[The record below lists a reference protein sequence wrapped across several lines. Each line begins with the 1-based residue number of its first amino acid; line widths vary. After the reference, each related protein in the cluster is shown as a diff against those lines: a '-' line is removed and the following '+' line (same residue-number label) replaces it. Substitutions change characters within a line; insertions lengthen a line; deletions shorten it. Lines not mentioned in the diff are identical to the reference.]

1 MQGTWQTLGL
11 WGLDEMTE
19 AVHMVSMP
27 RWDWKAIEGLFDE
40 FFGDEDPDDPRV
52 VKRRRIVAAAT
63 ELFLR
68 QGYRKTSVEEI
79 ASAAGVAK
87 GTVYLYF
94 KNKTEVMIH
103 AIAEEKRRHF
113 VKLKPVFGD
122 DLEPR
127 ERLRRYIATG
137 MQLASEMPLV
147 SRLTSG
153 DREILN
159 VLQDVPQEQAME
171 WERFRLDF
179 LGEMVDQAAA
189 PHRWTRS
196 EIEDRVAVLTGLL
209 HMSGLLADERLRMGL
224 SIERF
229 AEILADM
236 IVDGVGPPI
245 PPGGRK

>member
-1 MQGTWQTLGL
+1 
-11 WGLDEMTE
+11 MTE
-19 AVHMVSMP
+19 MVHMVIMP
-27 RWDWKAIEGLFDE
+27 RWDWKALEGMFE
-40 FFGDEDPDDPRV
+40 QFFGDEDPSDPKV
-52 VKRRRIVAAAT
+52 LKRRRIVEAAT

-79 ASAAGVAK
+79 AEASGVAK

-94 KNKTEVMIH
+94 KNKTEIMIH

-113 VKLKPVFGD
+113 VRLKPVLGA

-127 ERLRRYIATG
+127 ERLRQYIAIG
-137 MQLASEMPLV
+137 MQLPGEMPLV
-147 SRLTSG
+147 SRLIGG
-153 DREILN
+153 DREILA

-179 LGEMVDQAAA
+179 LGEMIDQAAA

-196 EIEDRVAVLTGLL
+196 EIQDRVAVLTGLL
-209 HMSGLLADERLRMGL
+209 HMSGMLADQRIRMGL
-224 SIERF
+224 SLERF

-236 IVDGVGPPI
+236 IVDGVGVTSHSRDASHPS
-245 PPGGRK
+245 GGKR